1 MVVRLIGSTMK
12 NFSITLNANISA
24 IKSIFL
30 SSVEEVD
37 FFKTFVSISFIP
49 KYKRRFVGK
58 TDGKKLELRVI
69 HYQYR
74 FLTSHIL
81 RGEIE
86 EFNSNKTVIHFKYN
100 YSIPYL
106 MAMGLISIF
115 LVLLLYRQIQ
125 SGQFVFSIAIIF
137 MALLLILYRIYDS
150 FTKKKELRYFINRV
164 YENYMVS
171 QDNKA

>member
-1 MVVRLIGSTMK
+1 MK

-74 FLTSHIL
+74 FLTSPIL
-81 RGEIE
+81 KGEIE
-86 EFNSNKTVIHFKYN
+86 ELNSNKTVIHFTYD

-106 MAMGLISIF
+106 MAIGLISFF
-115 LVLLLYRQIQ
+115 LILLLYLQIQ

-137 MALLLILYRIYDS
+137 MALLLILYRNHDS

-171 QDNKA
+171 QDNKD

>member
-1 MVVRLIGSTMK
+1 MK
-12 NFSITLNANISA
+12 NFSITLNANISE

-30 SSVEEVD
+30 TSVEEVG
-37 FFKTFVSISFIP
+37 FFKTFVSTSFIP
-49 KYKRRFVGK
+49 KYKRRFIGK

-74 FLTSHIL
+74 FLTSPIL

-86 EFNSNKTVIHFKYN
+86 EFNSNKTIIHFTYV